1 MASGSSL
8 HAFQRQYTSLSS
20 NITQFHAIH
29 ATLLSAVDRVLA
41 LTERIRLL
49 SDEQHATHQREQ
61 TATSATSAT
70 TAHLAPFLIA
80 KTLKKLTSL
89 ATETVPSILD
99 ELHGCLGSM
108 GRVERQ
114 ATELL
119 TRLQKSAGSAS
130 SESLSVRNGPVPSV
144 RACVDGVAEIV
155 GAYEREGRLCD
166 LMGALTGRV
175 VAGGGDEE
183 EGDVGAGAGPSTVER
198 VYTGLVDVLRGMQG
212 RVRCTCGAGL
222 NPFET
227 MHLVLATK
235 EQRFAL

>member
-49 SDEQHATHQREQ
+49 SDEHATHQREQ
-61 TATSATSAT
+61 TATSAT

-80 KTLKKLTSL
+80 KTLKTLTAL

-166 LMGALTGRV
+166 LVGALTGRV

>member
-166 LMGALTGRV
+166 LVGALTGRV
-175 VAGGGDEE
+175 VAGGGGEE
-183 EGDVGAGAGPSTVER
+183 EGDVGAGAVAGRSTVER
-198 VYTGLVDVLRGMQG
+198 VYTGLVDVLRGVEG
-212 RVRCTCGAGL
+212 RVRCTRGAGL

-235 EQRFAL
+235 E